1 MKLDKE
7 MGSILGPEL
16 TIDGDVKVTGSLLI
30 YGTVNGNIKSQASIR
45 TAKGSIVKGDIIGN
59 NAEIHGVVEGDLII
73 DGKILLGNE
82 SAVNGNLKSG
92 TLVIQEGAKFAGS
105 CDMTKKSGCLI
116 KVKRNSNDWVKFSGI
131 GIQMTVTVIIC
142 LYLGKWIGSKYN
154 YEQTGILLGTFF
166 GLFTSIYNLFKQIN
180 K

>member
-1 MKLDKE
+1 MKIDKD

-59 NAEIHGVVEGDLII
+59 NAEIHGLVEGDLII
-73 DGKILLGNE
+73 NGKRLLGNE
-82 SAVNGNLKSG
+82 STVNGNLKSG

-105 CDMTKKSGCLI
+105 CDMTK
-116 KVKRNSNDWVKFSGI
+116 NQD
-131 GIQMTVTVIIC
+131 T
-142 LYLGKWIGSKYN
+142 
-154 YEQTGILLGTFF
+154 
-166 GLFTSIYNLFKQIN
+166 
-180 K
+180 